1 MAAIHLCRKLL
12 ENDVEKERKRAAK
25 AAGLSFVLDRAGIQ
39 KILKVTSN
47 TTLEGKVS
55 RLSNENAELKVKA
68 REDAGTI
75 RRLKAELR
83 KAQDEKGD
91 GEMDRR
97 ALLTMA
103 QELQDQG
110 LYVKQLEAQLRV
122 PSDS

>member
-1 MAAIHLCRKLL
+1 MNTSAGESGKL
-12 ENDVEKERKRAAK
+12 E
-25 AAGLSFVLDRAGIQ
+25 
-39 KILKVTSN
+39 
-47 TTLEGKVS
+47 
-55 RLSNENAELKVKA
+55 
-68 REDAGTI
+68 
-75 RRLKAELR
+75 R

-110 LYVKQLEAQLRV
+110 LYVKQLEAQL